1 MNYLKMCNEKIKAF
15 DISDNITGI
24 GLVIYL
30 QTWKIASNPQTNI
43 EVCVVL
49 QPIHKDM
56 GLMAQDH
63 AWK

>member
-15 DISDNITGI
+15 GISDNVTGI

-43 EVCVVL
+43 EVCVVW
-49 QPIHKDM
+49 QPIHKGM